1 MSDNNASHLWSSRN
15 QTLTR
20 GETEEEWKFKMSH
33 NQMRHR
39 KRSVHVWSVFFA
51 KKIFL
56 FPHCLVGNGY
66 CTIPLQIKYGLFY
79 HCNLKAARK
88 EWTSLSR
95 QSVPLPRSSRAR
107 KAWKS
112 LLRAPLAAPLT
123 RDLGDPVSRS
133 WSEWMAPAMVVV
145 VGKTRERPMIQIK
158 AGLRRDQ
165 TWTRSE

>member
-1 MSDNNASHLWSSRN
+1 MIS
-15 QTLTR
+15 
-20 GETEEEWKFKMSH
+20 FC
-33 NQMRHR
+33 
-39 KRSVHVWSVFFA
+39 A
-51 KKIFL
+51 KKTLLLKQFL
-56 FPHCLVGNGY
+56 FPRCLVGSGY

-145 VGKTRERPMIQIK
+145 VGKTRDDLWFKSKPVSEGTKPEHAVNKNFRTGTQRSSIWTILTF
-158 AGLRRDQ
+158 GLLSHN
-165 TWTRSE
+165 TYLCKI